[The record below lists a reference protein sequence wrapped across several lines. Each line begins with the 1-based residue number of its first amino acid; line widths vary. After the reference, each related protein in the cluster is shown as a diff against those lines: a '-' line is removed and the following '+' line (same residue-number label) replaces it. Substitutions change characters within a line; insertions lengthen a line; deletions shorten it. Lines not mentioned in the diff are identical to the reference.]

1 MRGAIY
7 AKSEEKARSKLLDI
21 AYKYKFYQIS
31 KIKEQH
37 STKNELLIIFEN
49 GDIWRAFKHNGSNSC
64 GRRYNIIYIDN
75 NFSADEKL
83 LIRTCATLPPY
94 TGITYFN

>member
-1 MRGAIY
+1 MRGAVY
-7 AKSEEKARSKLLDI
+7 AKSEKKAKLKLAEI
-21 AYKYKFYQIS
+21 AEHYVFYRKV
-31 KIKEQH
+31 KIDRILNTNGQLTIEF
-37 STKNELLIIFEN
+37 NN
-49 GDIWRAFKHNGSNSC
+49 GDIWQAFKHNGSNSC

-83 LIRTCATLPPY
+83 LIRSCATLPPY